1 MNGSPARWWVLEH
14 LAPGTA
20 APRVCRGFDVSGPV
34 DVDALR
40 AAWLAVL
47 SAHEPLRTTVTDVDA
62 SPVPVTAAADP
73 ASFAVL
79 DAPATPAWEGLP
91 ARLTLTRT
99 GPDRH
104 RVTVVLHRTVADDD
118 TMDLVVEELSQRC
131 AGLVPPAP
139 TAPSTGPDPRR
150 DAELLRW
157 WQGTARPTPPVSH
170 PLGPDRD
177 TTPVVPGGAAGFDW
191 GPEAAAAVTGFAR
204 DTGTTPFAVLLA
216 ALQSLLCRYD
226 GGDLVTVGT
235 PVSVRPAG
243 APRVAGAFDNL
254 LVLPGDLAGADTFRA
269 RVLRAAATTDACL
282 AHRELPYGELLRAL
296 DAYGDARPVP
306 LCDAVLVV
314 REAPEAV
321 LRLPGA
327 EVRPAP
333 ADTGWATCDLTLT
346 ATVDP
351 AAGLAGT
358 LGFRGEEQR
367 PAAAAVLEQ
376 LRTLLLAAI
385 TDPDAD
391 AATLPMDAAT
401 PGPLASPAASDS
413 LAVAGPA
420 AVPGGPAPA
429 DRFADAP
436 LVHEAVRAVSDR
448 TPATVAVATEGSSLG
463 YGDLE
468 RSVAVVAAHLRAA
481 GAGGRAVAVR
491 MAPGPRQIVAS
502 LAALRAGGH
511 LLWFGTGDAGERGR
525 TALRE
530 LRPACLLV
538 DGGAE
543 TDALAGWYRAEIH
556 GLVLDVGSLTADPPP
571 GAPAAPVV
579 RREAIAYVAYTSG
592 STGKPKGIA
601 QTHGAFAQFAAWMA
615 TTFDLRPGARVAHW
629 VAPEHDPSLY
639 EAFAT
644 LTAGA
649 TLCPVPQRVR
659 VHPERFTD
667 WLATE
672 RITFLQTV
680 PSFAK
685 ELLAP
690 MTAAAGRLGALRHL
704 VLMGEALPA
713 ALADGL
719 RAALPGLR
727 LSNVYGPTETV
738 AATWAAIDAPVRGMA
753 PIGRAIPGREVLVLD
768 EADRPCPDGVTGE
781 VVIRSPYVADGYV
794 GLPPGP
800 AFRPLEGMDP
810 GTGVYRTG
818 DLARRRHDGRLEF
831 RGRKDFQVKLLGN
844 RIEVAEVEE
853 ALAQH
858 ESVAEC
864 AVVPATD
871 GDGLVVGLVAHV
883 VPAPGADP
891 AVAAWR
897 AHLRRRFGAALVLVQ
912 FEPMTGPLPRNVAGK
927 VDRSRLPARQGQGGR
942 EATADR
948 PWTWAE
954 TAVAQLWQD
963 VLGAPPAGPGASFTA
978 AGAGS
983 LDALRLAGL
992 IRKRFGADVP
1002 LQQCLTNPTLTGLA
1016 TAIVAA
1022 GARQDVAAGH
1032 LPPRPHRTEGECVE
1046 SAD

>member
-1 MNGSPARWWVLEH
+1 
-14 LAPGTA
+14 
-20 APRVCRGFDVSGPV
+20 
-34 DVDALR
+34 
-40 AAWLAVL
+40 
-47 SAHEPLRTTVTDVDA
+47 
-62 SPVPVTAAADP
+62 
-73 ASFAVL
+73 
-79 DAPATPAWEGLP
+79 
-91 ARLTLTRT
+91 
-99 GPDRH
+99 
-104 RVTVVLHRTVADDD
+104 
-118 TMDLVVEELSQRC
+118 
-131 AGLVPPAP
+131 
-139 TAPSTGPDPRR
+139 
-150 DAELLRW
+150 
-157 WQGTARPTPPVSH
+157 
-170 PLGPDRD
+170 
-177 TTPVVPGGAAGFDW
+177 
-191 GPEAAAAVTGFAR
+191 
-204 DTGTTPFAVLLA
+204 
-216 ALQSLLCRYD
+216 
-226 GGDLVTVGT
+226 
-235 PVSVRPAG
+235 
-243 APRVAGAFDNL
+243 
-254 LVLPGDLAGADTFRA
+254 
-269 RVLRAAATTDACL
+269 
-282 AHRELPYGELLRAL
+282 
-296 DAYGDARPVP
+296 
-306 LCDAVLVV
+306 
-314 REAPEAV
+314 
-321 LRLPGA
+321 
-327 EVRPAP
+327 
-333 ADTGWATCDLTLT
+333 
-346 ATVDP
+346 
-351 AAGLAGT
+351 
-358 LGFRGEEQR
+358 
-367 PAAAAVLEQ
+367 
-376 LRTLLLAAI
+376 
-385 TDPDAD
+385 
-391 AATLPMDAAT
+391 
-401 PGPLASPAASDS
+401 
-413 LAVAGPA
+413 
-420 AVPGGPAPA
+420 
-429 DRFADAP
+429 FADAP
-436 LVHEAVRAVSDR
+436 FVHEAVRAVSDR
-448 TPATVAVATEGSSLG
+448 IPATVAVATEGSSLG

-800 AFRPLEGMDP
+800 AFRPLEGTDS

-927 VDRSRLPARQGQGGR
+927 VDRSRLPARPHFRQGPGGR
-942 EATADR
+942 EPAADR